1 MCEGL
6 EASWV
11 LGVLPQ
17 ECVGPDLRREPPSP
31 GPAGGR
37 VLCARRS
44 GFILPAG
51 KAWVEAL
58 PPAPKT
64 WALQSPLALGVNPG
78 SACATQ
84 DKLLTLSGR
93 LFTPPQVRMASCAGD
108 TKWHRLLQLLSS
120 QFLEKWEGLLL
131 TIIMQLTH

>member
-6 EASWV
+6 EASGV

-17 ECVGPDLRREPPSP
+17 ECVGPDSRREPPSP

-37 VLCARRS
+37 VLWACRS
-44 GFILPAG
+44 GFILPVG
-51 KAWVEAL
+51 KARAETL

-64 WALQSPLALGVNPG
+64 WALQSPLDLGVNPG

-84 DKLLTLSGR
+84 DKLLSLSGR
-93 LFTPPQVRMASCAGD
+93 LFTPPQVRMTSCAGD
-108 TKWHRLLQLLSS
+108 AKWHCLLQLLSS
-120 QFLEKWEGLLL
+120 QFLEKWEALLL